1 MSSIKARILVVD
13 DEEATRYSVART
25 LRNEGHEILEADT
38 GNKALQLAREAE
50 PDLILLDVLLPD
62 ILGFEVAERLKS
74 DQKTRSIAVLQISA
88 SYTGADAQAQGLQRG
103 ADGYLTHP
111 VDGPVLCATVQAL
124 LRMRRAENNEKLAR
138 ERAEA
143 SERHYRFLADMVP
156 QMVWSCDA
164 RGCPVYFN
172 QRWLEFNGLGE
183 GNQPLVLSD
192 SHAPDVGEARRNGGS
207 CTEVES
213 NETLHPEDR
222 ERYILSWHHAL
233 ATGEP
238 FEIEC
243 RRWSASANTFRW
255 LLVRAMPMRDDD
267 AGQVV
272 GWFGTSTDVEHQKQ
286 QLRDREDLLAEARRL
301 AAERERLIAALHE
314 EGKRKNEF
322 LAILS
327 HELRNPLT
335 PIRNSLYILERAAPD
350 GEQAKRAR
358 EVIDRQTNH
367 MTRLIDDLLDI
378 TRITRGKIRLRREV
392 LELNGLVKRSV
403 EDHREHFRRK
413 GIEVEVRGW
422 DQPLSVVGDPTRLA
436 QVTGNLLQNA
446 AKFTP
451 KGGKVRVSLQQDDA
465 SRAIIHVCDNGAG
478 MSEETLSHLFEPFMQ
493 ADRTLD
499 RSSGGLGLGLAL
511 ARGIVELHD
520 GTISAASE
528 GPGRGSQFSVRLP
541 LDTGS
546 GQRPSAFPGSRGLIQ
561 AHRILIIEDN
571 ADAAQTLRDVLEL
584 ANHDVEVA
592 CDGTEGLAKAR
603 TFEPDI
609 VLCDIGLPVMDGYT
623 VARQMRADPKLS
635 SAFLVALSGYA
646 LHDDV
651 SRSKEAGF
659 DRHLAK
665 PANIEAL
672 ERLLAE
678 VRAKAAEDRGSV
690 SVRLGYEH

>member
-25 LRNEGHEILEADT
+25 LRTEGHEILEADT
-38 GNKALQLAREAE
+38 GGKALQLAREAE
-50 PDLILLDVLLPD
+50 PDIILLDVMLPD
-62 ILGFEVAERLKS
+62 ILGFEVAERLRA
-74 DQKTRSIAVLQISA
+74 DTKTRSIAILQISA
-88 SYTGADAQAQGLQRG
+88 SYTGTDAQAQGLQRG

-124 LRMRRAENNEKLAR
+124 LRTRRAENNEKVAR
-138 ERAEA
+138 ELAEA

-164 RGCPVYFN
+164 HGRPVYVN
-172 QRWLEFNGLGE
+172 RRWLEFNGKLE
-183 GNQPLVLSD
+183 GNQSVAPPAETS
-192 SHAPDVGEARRNGGS
+192 APDVGGA

-213 NETLHPEDR
+213 NDTLHPEDR
-222 ERYILSWHHAL
+222 QRYILSWQHAL

-243 RRWSASANTFRW
+243 RRWSAPANDFRW
-255 LLVRAMPMRDDD
+255 LLVRAMPMRNQS
-267 AGQVV
+267 GQVL
-272 GWFGTSTDVEHQKQ
+272 GWFGTSTDVENQKQ
-286 QLRDREDLLAEARRL
+286 QLADREQLLAEARGL

-314 EGKRKNEF
+314 EGNRKNEF

-335 PIRNSLYILERAAPD
+335 PIRNSLYILERATPD

-378 TRITRGKIRLRREV
+378 TRITRGKIRLHREV
-392 LELNGLVKRSV
+392 LELNGLLKRCID
-403 EDHREHFRRK
+403 DHREHFRRK
-413 GIEVEVRGW
+413 GIELEVRGW
-422 DQPLSVVGDPTRLA
+422 EAPLSVVGDATRLA

-446 AKFTP
+446 AKFTST
-451 KGGKVRVSLQQDDA
+451 GGKVSVSLTLEEPSTAVIRVSDT
-465 SRAIIHVCDNGAG
+465 GAG
-478 MSEETLSHLFEPFMQ
+478 MSEETVSHLFEPFVQ

-511 ARGIVELHD
+511 ARGIVELHA

-541 LDTGS
+541 LDTGT
-546 GQRPSAFPGSRGLIQ
+546 GQRLSAFPGSPSPSQ

-571 ADAAQTLRDVLEL
+571 VDAAQTLRDVLEF

-603 TFEPDI
+603 AFEPDI
-609 VLCDIGLPVMDGYT
+609 ILCDIGLPVMDGYA
-623 VARQMRADPKLS
+623 VARQIRADPKLH

-646 LHDDV
+646 LHEDI

-665 PANIEAL
+665 PANLEAL
-672 ERLLAE
+672 ERLLEE
-678 VRAKAAEDRGSV
+678 VRAKAVEDPPAV
-690 SVRLGYEH
+690 SVRLGQAR